1 MSRSIDL
8 FINAPVGLDD
18 LAAELTRLT
27 GSPFVAVPDAPIWV
41 MRDGDV
47 VAELS
52 EHRFAND
59 GNLLLTHYRYCLSA
73 RIARDAQL
81 DTSSPE
87 VASLRGVLAAIRLAT
102 RYSVVLVWDLQY
114 RLEQHPGLGES
125 ADDFTLAAEAVQPAA
140 VEEPVS

>member
-8 FINAPVGLDD
+8 FIDAPAGLDD

-27 GSPFVAVPDAPIWV
+27 GNPFVPVPDAPLWV
-41 MRDGDV
+41 MRDGDL

-59 GNLLLTHYRYCLSA
+59 GNLVLSRYRYCLSA
-73 RIARDAQL
+73 RIAADVRL
-81 DTSSPE
+81 DTNSPE
-87 VASLRGVLAAIRLAT
+87 VGSLRSVQAAIKKAT
-102 RYSVVLVWDLQY
+102 SYAVLLVWDLQY
-114 RLEQHPGLGES
+114 RLEQHPGLGGPDELS
-125 ADDFTLAAEAVQPAA
+125 LPREGAEPTA